1 MREHRRSGH
10 RISYDLVQPGRLM
23 EILPIDFI
31 LLAMFVA
38 LVMMWLDK

>member
-1 MREHRRSGH
+1 
-10 RISYDLVQPGRLM
+10 M

-31 LLAMFVA
+31 LLAIFVA

>member
-1 MREHRRSGH
+1 MREPYGSG
-10 RISYDLVQPGRLM
+10 RCLPDYLVQPGRLM

-31 LLAMFVA
+31 LLAIFVA